1 MVLGTMLMRAYFDF
15 IYNPVYDFTTAQRSL
30 FQNLQTTCIDKL
42 IFNEGDTVLCVGV
55 GTGNE
60 IIKIL
65 KRNSKVSIV
74 GVDYSGTALR
84 KARKKAL
91 SIGESIKLLNM
102 DVQNLE
108 FVTGSFDKVLCI
120 HVMDFVQDTEK
131 ATAEITRVLKR
142 GGEFVITYPSEKENS
157 ELGINL
163 LKDSLHQNLGT
174 GNRIK
179 GISRFL
185 AQTAMGTVYLPLLLR
200 SKRKGYSSEELQG
213 MFDKLVNGDFQIEA
227 YPAYQDFIVYGR
239 KIKLVG
245 ELKRCFLRTS
255 ISMI

>member
-1 MVLGTMLMRAYFDF
+1 MDLGTKLIRFYFNRV
-15 IYNPVYDFTTAQRSL
+15 YNPVYDLTTAQRSL
-30 FQNLQTTCIDKL
+30 FQKLQTTCIDKFTK
-42 IFNEGDTVLCVGV
+42 FNEGDTVLCAGV

-60 IIKIL
+60 IINML

-84 KARKKAL
+84 KASKKAL
-91 SIGESIKLLNM
+91 LTGKSIRLLNM
-102 DVQNLE
+102 DIQSLE

-120 HVMDFVQDTEK
+120 HVMDFVQDDEK
-131 ATAEITRVLKR
+131 ATAEIIRVLKR

-163 LKDSLHQNLGT
+163 FKDSLHQNLGA

-185 AQTAMGTVYLPLLLR
+185 AQTVMSTVYLPLLLR
-200 SKRKGYSSEELQG
+200 SKRKCYSSEELQR
-213 MFDKLVNGDFQIEA
+213 MFVKLVDGDFQIEA
-227 YPAYQDFIVYGR
+227 YPTYQDFIVYGR
-239 KIKLVG
+239 K
-245 ELKRCFLRTS
+245 
-255 ISMI
+255 

>member
-1 MVLGTMLMRAYFDF
+1 MRAYFDF
-15 IYNPVYDFTTAQRSL
+15 VYNPVYDFTTAQRSL
-30 FQNLQTTCIDKL
+30 FQTLQTKCINKFTQ
-42 IFNEGDTVLCVGV
+42 FNDGDTVLCAGV

-60 IIKIL
+60 IINIL

-91 SIGESIKLLNM
+91 SIGESINVLNM
-102 DVQNLE
+102 DIRSLE

-120 HVMDFVQDTEK
+120 HVMDFVQDDKK
-131 ATAEITRVLKR
+131 ATGEITRVLKR

-163 LKDSLHQNLGT
+163 LKDSLHQNLGV

-185 AQTAMGTVYLPLLLR
+185 AQTVMSTVYLPLLLR
-200 SKRKGYSSEELQG
+200 SKKKCYSSEELQK
-213 MFDKLVNGDFQIEA
+213 MFVNLVDGDFQIEA
-227 YPAYQDFIVYGR
+227 YPIYQDFIVYGR
-239 KIKLVG
+239 K
-245 ELKRCFLRTS
+245 
-255 ISMI
+255 